1 MRVTFDNKKVSLSE
15 SFANLATSCGEY
27 VHYSVQNG
35 EGLLNMK
42 KPRLTNSDG
51 FTLVEL
57 LIVVI
62 ILAVLAAIVVPQ
74 FGSSTE
80 DAKVSTIK
88 TDLAALR
95 NALELYYHQHDSRYP
110 GVLRETDGSTVT
122 DATTCPAAFIAQL
135 TQYTDRT
142 GKTSGTRTGAFQY
155 GPYIKAQS
163 LPANPF
169 LDINANNIECDVT
182 EDDLSAAITADGD
195 PGWKFYTKIGRLV
208 ANDNTT
214 LTNGTNT
221 STF

>member
-1 MRVTFDNKKVSLSE
+1 MTARIKNK
-15 SFANLATSCGEY
+15 
-27 VHYSVQNG
+27 Q
-35 EGLLNMK
+35 
-42 KPRLTNSDG
+42 G
-51 FTLVEL
+51 FTLIEL

-74 FGSSTE
+74 FTSSTD
-80 DAKVSTIK
+80 DAKVSVLK

-95 NALELYYHQHDSRYP
+95 NAIEIYYHQHDSRYP
-110 GVLRETDGSTVT
+110 GVVRETDGATDA
-122 DATTCPAAFIAQL
+122 DATTCPAAFAAQL

-169 LDINANNIECDVT
+169 LDTNADKVECDVT
-182 EDDLSAAITADGD
+182 QDDLTAAITADGD
-195 PGWKFYTKIGRLV
+195 PGWKFYTKTGRLV

-214 LTNGTNT
+214 LSDGTNT
-221 STF
+221 KTF

>member
-1 MRVTFDNKKVSLSE
+1 MMKNASLNNK
-15 SFANLATSCGEY
+15 
-27 VHYSVQNG
+27 
-35 EGLLNMK
+35 
-42 KPRLTNSDG
+42 G

-95 NALELYYHQHDSRYP
+95 NAIELYYHQHDSRYP
-110 GVLRETDGSTVT
+110 GVVKETDGDTDT
-122 DATTCPAAFIAQL
+122 DATTCPAAFVAQL
-135 TQYTDRT
+135 TQYSDRT
-142 GKTSGTRTGAFQY
+142 GKTSGTKTGAFQY

-169 LDINANNIECDVT
+169 LTTNADDVECDVT
-182 EDDLSAAITADGD
+182 EDDLTVAVAVDGN
-195 PGWKFYTKIGRLV
+195 PGWKFYTKIGRFV

-214 LTNGTNT
+214 LTDGTTNT